1 MRLTKWTHSCVRLED
16 GERALV
22 IDPGSFSEVDAA
34 LEGVDNVLITHQH
47 DDHVDVPAV
56 ERAASRDSALRI
68 WAPASVANML
78 GALGDR
84 VTTVGPGESFTAGG
98 FDVSTHGGQH
108 ALIHTSIP
116 VVSNVGYL
124 VGGLYHPGDSL
135 EKPVADVEILLTPVH
150 APWSSIGQVIDFVTG
165 VRPRRAL
172 NLHDGLLNDRG
183 HALVGRLLGSAG
195 ERFGVEYTPLAPGEG
210 VDL

>member
-16 GERALV
+16 GDRALV
-22 IDPGSFSEVDAA
+22 IDPGAFSEVDAA
-34 LEGVDNVLITHQH
+34 LEGVQHVLITHQH
-47 DDHVDVPAV
+47 EDHVDVPAV
-56 ERAASRDSALRI
+56 ERAASRDSALRV
-68 WAPASVANML
+68 WAPGSVAGL
-78 GALGDR
+78 LSALGDR
-84 VTTVGPGESFTAGG
+84 VTVVGPGDSFSAGG
-98 FDVSTHGGQH
+98 FEVSAHGGQH

-135 EKPVADVEILLTPVH
+135 EVPVADVEILLTPVH
-150 APWSSIGQVIDFVTG
+150 APWSSIGQVLDFVTG

-183 HALVGRLLGSAG
+183 HALVGRMLRSAG
-195 ERFGVEYTPLAPGEG
+195 ERFGVEYTPLAPGQD